1 MLYKFTIVTDEVEDF
16 LREIVISSEA
26 SFLDLSNII
35 LQSCEYPDD
44 QMTSFYI
51 CDDDWERQTEIS
63 REDMG
68 TDSSDEDIYTMEDTR
83 LSELVEDEHQR
94 LKYIFDPFNE
104 RALYIELKEII
115 LKKDYKDAVCT
126 RSRGTAPIQI
136 QQEEKISLKDNKAK
150 NNFTTDFE
158 NDLFE
163 FGNENDFDSEE
174 LDPEGFEINENGS
187 FE

>member
-35 LQSCEYPDD
+35 LQSCGYPDD

-51 CDDDWERQTEIS
+51 CDDDWERQTEIT

-68 TDSSDEDIYTMEDTR
+68 TESNEEDIYTMEDTR
-83 LSELVEDEHQR
+83 ICELVEDEHQR

-104 RALYIELKEII
+104 RALYLELKEII
-115 LKKDYKDAVCT
+115 LKKDYKDAICT

-136 QQEEKISLKDNKAK
+136 LQEEKTTSKGNRTK
-150 NNFTTDFE
+150 NNFTTDLE
-158 NDLFE
+158 NDLLEFE
-163 FGNENDFDSEE
+163 NENDYDSDE
-174 LDPEGFEINENGS
+174 LDPEGFEIDEGGS
-187 FE
+187 F